1 MDNSLFFCDF
11 SDSDDTNALVDNL
24 KEYSAENSKQMY
36 LLRAPLGEGE
46 ADNRY
51 DYEKAAVLL
60 VPKHKLC
67 FINFDDVKEDEFND
81 YCDDFIDDI
90 GYLSDKYDYRPE
102 IGRPRVWRTK
112 LTLKK
117 TKRDIDVVG
126 VKGLLS
132 EIKLKNQEDARSV
145 DYLIS
150 LLIGSINDIHR
161 IGGDFP
167 NNILDQVKK
176 KIVLFDGDQSR
187 FIYSKL
193 DKKRI
198 TIQGLAGTGK
208 TELLLHKLRDLYTN
222 KKNSKI
228 VFTCYNRI
236 LAKSMKKRVPDFFN
250 FMRVNEQIEWE
261 KRLWVI
267 PSWGSGRL
275 PNTGLYS
282 YICNEYGIP
291 FRSFSYQYSFE
302 RACQEAI
309 ESIKEKDGF
318 TPCFDYILIDES
330 QDFTESFFE
339 LCELVTKEAVYI
351 AGDIF
356 QDIYDRNINNSVNS
370 DFLLNKCYRTDPK
383 TLMFAHS
390 IGMGLY
396 ETPVIRWLED
406 NEWKSCGYNLQRENN
421 KVKLSRVP
429 LRRFEDVNTEEIE
442 NVEVIEANN
451 NIPQRVFEI
460 IDSIQIKHPTVSP
473 GDIAIVFLEGRKN
486 ENYTLADMLAVSIR
500 KRYEWGAIKGY
511 ETKDYSGNT
520 VFISNRNNIK
530 GLEFP
535 FVICIANNKITD
547 NIYLRNT
554 LYMMLTRS
562 FITSYLIIN
571 NDWLDSID
579 NSDFISIY
587 KKAAVEIQE
596 KGYIYVRE
604 PSEREKREQN
614 GKLSIV
620 AAKEKMSLQE
630 LVFSVLEQYPYLSDS
645 SKKSIS
651 NSIIELRNQKEEEM
665 TDDEIINSTQ
675 KLAKT
680 FEELQ

>member
-1 MDNSLFFCDF
+1 MDNSLFFCDYF
-11 SDSDDTNALVDNL
+11 DSDNADVLVDKL
-24 KEYSAENSKQMY
+24 KQYSEEYSKQVY
-36 LLRAPLGEGE
+36 LLKAPLGEGE
-46 ADNRY
+46 TTNRY
-51 DYEKAAVLL
+51 DYDKAAVLL

-67 FINFDDVKEDEFND
+67 FINFDEEEEDEFD
-81 YCDDFIDDI
+81 EYCDDFIDDI

-102 IGRPRVWRTK
+102 IGRPRVWRKK
-112 LTLKK
+112 LIAKK
-117 TKRDIDVVG
+117 TNREINATGIDE
-126 VKGLLS
+126 LFS
-132 EIKLKNQEDARSV
+132 EIQINNQEDARSA

-167 NNILDQVKK
+167 NSILDQVKK
-176 KIVLFDGDQSR
+176 KIILFDGDQSR

-193 DKKRI
+193 NKKRI

-208 TELLLHKLRDLYTN
+208 TELLLHKLRDLYIN

-236 LAKSMKKRVPDFFN
+236 LAKSMKKRIPDFFN

-267 PSWGSGRL
+267 PSWGSGRF

-291 FRSFSYQYSFE
+291 FRSFSYTYSFE
-302 RACQEAI
+302 RACQEAVDSI
-309 ESIKEKDGF
+309 EEKGN
-318 TPCFDYILIDES
+318 TEPCFDYVLIDES
-330 QDFTESFFE
+330 QDFTESFFR

-356 QDIYDRNINNSVNS
+356 QDIYDRSINNSVNS

-390 IGMGLY
+390 VGMGLY
-396 ETPVIRWLED
+396 ESPVIRWLED
-406 NEWKSCGYNLQRENN
+406 NEWMACGYNLQRENK

-429 LRRFEDVNTEEIE
+429 LRRFEDLHTEEIE
-442 NVEVIEANN
+442 NVEVIEANDD
-451 NIPQRVFEI
+451 IPKKVFGIMEG
-460 IDSIQIKHPTVSP
+460 IQTEHPTVSP
-473 GDIAIVFLEGRKN
+473 GDIAIVFLEGQNN
-486 ENYTLADMLAVSIR
+486 ENYALADTLAVSIR
-500 KRYEWGAIKGY
+500 KRYGWSAIKGY
-511 ETKDYSGNT
+511 ETKDYSENT

-535 FVICIANNKITD
+535 FVICIVNNKITD

-571 NDWLDSID
+571 NDLFDGID
-579 NSDFISIY
+579 NSNFISIY
-587 KKAAVEIQE
+587 KNAAIEIQRN
-596 KGYIYVRE
+596 GYICVRE
-604 PSEREKREQN
+604 PSEKEKQAQN
-614 GKLSIV
+614 GKLSII
-620 AAKEKMSLQE
+620 AAKKKLSLQE
-630 LVFSVLEQYPYLSDS
+630 LVFGVLEQYPYLSDV
-645 SKKSIS
+645 SKKSITS
-651 NSIIELRNQKEEEM
+651 SIIELRNQKEEEM
-665 TDDEIINSTQ
+665 TDEEIILCAQ